1 MLSRSKG
8 LWLEM
13 ETVRLKFWDNLWE
26 TYKEQTLQ
34 ECQMTYKR
42 NGKKG
47 VGKNCLILI
56 TDQHTICR
64 VLNKTA
70 RACGISPKLYQHF
83 QTRRKFYPCKNNI
96 NWWSLQA
103 QQHLLI
109 MFVHDQWNPHKMTR
123 NDFCAILAMN
133 NNLGNC
139 GP

>member
-47 VGKNCLILI
+47 VGI
-56 TDQHTICR
+56 
-64 VLNKTA
+64 V
-70 RACGISPKLYQHF
+70 
-83 QTRRKFYPCKNNI
+83 
-96 NWWSLQA
+96 
-103 QQHLLI
+103 
-109 MFVHDQWNPHKMTR
+109 
-123 NDFCAILAMN
+123 
-133 NNLGNC
+133 
-139 GP
+139 